1 MYYAKLLISREQ
13 FNYITSALNN
23 EALRYK
29 EWAEDEDGEV
39 AEDYLSTSVRYRE
52 IELFLYEQWL
62 AETQKELSKAEKED

>member
-29 EWAEDEDGEV
+29 EWAEDEDAEV

-62 AETQKELSKAEKED
+62 AETQKELSKAEKEN